1 MTTSTATPP
10 AKAGNKK
17 LLWVIVAL
25 LVILVGMACAAGA
38 WFFLKDDTAAAGTA
52 QESVQSEPAPVPVF
66 VELKPFTV
74 NLNDGTGRI
83 LYVGITLKA
92 EGEEA
97 ASTLKAQMPEVR
109 NRILMVLTGQQGDQL
124 TTSAGKQALA
134 RSLIGAFE
142 QPFNGD
148 TSSVAVSDALFTDFI
163 VQ

>member
-10 AKAGNKK
+10 AKAGSKK

-25 LVILVGMACAAGA
+25 LVILVGMGCAAGA
-38 WFFLKDDTAAAGTA
+38 WYFLKGDAPAETAHET
-52 QESVQSEPAPVPVF
+52 EQSAPAPVPVF

-74 NLNDGTGRI
+74 NLNDGSGRI
-83 LYVGITLKA
+83 LYIGITLKA
-92 EGEEA
+92 EGEAA
-97 ASTLKAQMPEVR
+97 ASTLREQMPEVR

-134 RSLIGAFE
+134 QALIGAFE

>member
-10 AKAGNKK
+10 AKAGSKK

-38 WFFLKDDTAAAGTA
+38 WYFLKGDASAETA
-52 QESVQSEPAPVPVF
+52 QESAQSAPAPVPVF

-74 NLNDGTGRI
+74 NLNDGSGRI

-97 ASTLKAQMPEVR
+97 ATTLREQMPEVR

-124 TTSAGKQALA
+124 TTPAGKQTLA
-134 RSLIGAFE
+134 QALIGAFE

>member
-10 AKAGNKK
+10 AKTGSKK

-25 LVILVGMACAAGA
+25 LVILVGLASAAGA
-38 WFFLKDDTAAAGTA
+38 WYFLKGDVPAAAA
-52 QESVQSEPAPVPVF
+52 HEAEQAAPAPVPVF

-92 EGEEA
+92 EGEESA
-97 ASTLKAQMPEVR
+97 ALLREQMPEVR

-124 TTSAGKQALA
+124 TTPAGKQALA
-134 RSLIGAFE
+134 QALIGAFE
-142 QPFNGD
+142 KPFNGD

>member
-10 AKAGNKK
+10 AKTGSKK
-17 LLWVIVAL
+17 LLWIIVAL
-25 LVILVGMACAAGA
+25 LVILVGLVCAGGA
-38 WFFLKDDTAAAGTA
+38 WYFLKGDTSAEAHVAEQAA
-52 QESVQSEPAPVPVF
+52 SAPVPVF

-74 NLNDGTGRI
+74 NLNDGSGRI
-83 LYVGITLKA
+83 LYIGITLKA

-97 ASTLKAQMPEVR
+97 AATLREQMPEVR

-124 TTSAGKQALA
+124 TTPAGKQALA
-134 RSLIGAFE
+134 QALIGAFE